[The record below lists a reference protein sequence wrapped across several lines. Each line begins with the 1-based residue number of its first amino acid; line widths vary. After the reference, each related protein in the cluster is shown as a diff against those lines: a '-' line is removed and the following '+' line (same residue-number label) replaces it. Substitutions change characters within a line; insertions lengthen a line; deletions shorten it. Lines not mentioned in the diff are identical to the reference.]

1 MDRDTWSKERSTI
14 MNRQQL
20 RQSMICLSLLVLL
33 LVGCGGVQAEP
44 TAVPTP
50 VPPKPTLAIGSTRAL
65 LVIYPRFED
74 SEYNIPRAA
83 LEDAGVVVTVAAPSL
98 DLVKGYYKQT
108 EVLPDLRLA
117 DARGSDYDAI
127 VFVGGTGVDV
137 DDPEAHRVAQ
147 EALGEAKVVAAICI
161 APIILA
167 KAGVVEGKQVTAAR
181 QWSTLE
187 KAGAIVVTRGH
198 VVRDGLLI
206 TANSPGGARE
216 FGETIVAALGE

>member
-1 MDRDTWSKERSTI
+1 

-20 RQSMICLSLLVLL
+20 RQPMIYLSLVVLL

-50 VPPKPTLAIGSTRAL
+50 VPPKLTHAIGATRAL
-65 LVIYPRFED
+65 FVIYPRFNED
-74 SEYNIPRAA
+74 EYNVPRAV
-83 LEDAGVVVTVAAPSL
+83 LEDAGVVVTVASSSS
-98 DLVKGYYKQT
+98 DLVKGGDKKT
-108 EVLPDLRLA
+108 EVLPDLLLA

-127 VFVGGTGVDV
+127 VFVGGMGVDV
-137 DDPEAHRVAQ
+137 DDPESHRIAQ
-147 EALGEAKVVAAICI
+147 EAVAEAKVVAAICI

-167 KAGVVEGKQVTAAR
+167 KAGVVEGKQVTAAT
-181 QWSTLE
+181 QWNTLE
-187 KAGAIVVTRGH
+187 KAGAIVVTSGN

-216 FGETIVAALGE
+216 FGETIAAALEE

>member
-1 MDRDTWSKERSTI
+1 V
-14 MNRQQL
+14 NRQKL
-20 RQSMICLSLLVLL
+20 RQAMICLSLVVLL
-33 LVGCGGVQAEP
+33 LAGCGGLQAEP

-50 VPPKPTLAIGSTRAL
+50 VPPKPTLAIGATRAL

-74 SEYNIPRAA
+74 HEYNIPRTV

-98 DLVKGYYKQT
+98 DLVKGYHKQT

-127 VFVGGTGVDV
+127 VFAGGTGVDV
-137 DDPEAHRVAQ
+137 DDPEAHRITQ
-147 EALGEAKVVAAICI
+147 EAVAEAKVVAAICI
-161 APIILA
+161 APVLLA
-167 KAGVVEGKQVTAAR
+167 KAGVVEGKRVTAAT
-181 QWSTLE
+181 QWSALE
-187 KAGAIVVTRGH
+187 KAGAIVVTSGN
-198 VVRDGLLI
+198 VVRDGLLV

>member
-1 MDRDTWSKERSTI
+1 

-20 RQSMICLSLLVLL
+20 RQPMICLSLVVLL

-50 VPPKPTLAIGSTRAL
+50 VPPKPTLAIGATRAL
-65 LVIYPRFED
+65 LVIYPRFEED
-74 SEYNIPRAA
+74 EYNIPRAV
-83 LEDAGVVVTVAAPSL
+83 LEDAGVVVTVASPSL
-98 DLVKGYYKQT
+98 DLVKGLDKQT

-127 VFVGGTGVDV
+127 VFVGGMGVDV
-137 DDPEAHRVAQ
+137 DDPEAHRIAQ
-147 EALGEAKVVAAICI
+147 EAVAEAKVVAAICI
-161 APIILA
+161 APITLA
-167 KAGVVEGKQVTAAR
+167 KAGVVEGKRATAATY
-181 QWSTLE
+181 WNTLE
-187 KAGAIVVTRGH
+187 KAGAIVVTSGN

-216 FGETIVAALGE
+216 FGETIAAALEE

>member
-1 MDRDTWSKERSTI
+1 
-14 MNRQQL
+14 MNRQQV
-20 RQSMICLSLLVLL
+20 RKSMICLSLVVLL
-33 LVGCGGVQAEP
+33 LAGCGGVQAEP

-50 VPPKPTLAIGSTRAL
+50 VPPTPPLAIGATRAL
-65 LVIYPRFED
+65 LVIYPRFNED
-74 SEYNIPRAA
+74 EYNIPRAV

-98 DLVKGYYKQT
+98 DLVKGKDKQT

-127 VFVGGTGVDV
+127 VFAGGMGVDV
-137 DDPEAHRVAQ
+137 DDPEAHRIAQ
-147 EALGEAKVVAAICI
+147 EAVAEAKVVAAICI

-167 KAGVVEGKQVTAAR
+167 KAGVVEGKRATAATY
-181 QWSTLE
+181 WNTLE
-187 KAGAIVVTRGH
+187 KAGAVVVTSGH

-216 FGETIVAALGE
+216 FGETIVTALEE